1 MVLLELK
8 CCNMEENELA
18 GARRLLEA
26 AMSTT
31 LRRAWSSLNGND
43 SVLPYFLCV
52 TLNEVT
58 REPQIT
64 GDGFSSKAKAIR

>member
-1 MVLLELK
+1 VVLLGLK
-8 CCNMEENELA
+8 CCNVEENELA

-43 SVLPYFLCV
+43 GVLPYFLA
-52 TLNEVT
+52 TLNEVC
-58 REPQIT
+58 
-64 GDGFSSKAKAIR
+64 GNW

>member
-8 CCNMEENELA
+8 CCNMEEDELA

-26 AMSTT
+26 AMSTA

-43 SVLPYFLCV
+43 NVLPYFLCV

-58 REPQIT
+58 
-64 GDGFSSKAKAIR
+64 